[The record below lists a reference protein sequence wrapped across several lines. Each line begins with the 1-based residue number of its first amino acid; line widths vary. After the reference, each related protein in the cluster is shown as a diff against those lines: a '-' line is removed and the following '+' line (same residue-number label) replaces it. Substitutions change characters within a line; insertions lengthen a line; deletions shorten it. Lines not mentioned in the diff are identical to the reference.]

1 MSAEGLVSEAGER
14 SEPRPEGPV
23 DARAREPDMSHL
35 RSALTVQR
43 GREAR
48 PSEGPKGPS
57 PRDCR
62 EADAPTGVTRG
73 PSKEAEA

>member
-1 MSAEGLVSEAGER
+1 MSAA
-14 SEPRPEGPV
+14 
-23 DARAREPDMSHL
+23 
-35 RSALTVQR
+35 
-43 GREAR
+43 REAR

>member
-1 MSAEGLVSEAGER
+1 MNAPGLGSAAGER

-43 GREAR
+43 GREAK
-48 PSEGPKGPS
+48 EV
-57 PRDCR
+57 
-62 EADAPTGVTRG
+62 EA
-73 PSKEAEA
+73 